1 VKGRPFDL
9 SHFQPHRLL
18 VNRTGTATFKLNFED
33 IPYKLF
39 FWDMWSTVDN
49 ILVLIDLFWTS
60 IEFFKI
66 HMFTLFLNYVYL
78 NAVPLEVLI
87 LTPF

>member
-1 VKGRPFDL
+1 
-9 SHFQPHRLL
+9 
-18 VNRTGTATFKLNFED
+18 
-33 IPYKLF
+33 
-39 FWDMWSTVDN
+39 MWSTVDN

-60 IEFFKI
+60 IEFLKI

-87 LTPF
+87 LTLFLRSFNFKIHDSQQLPKYRATMCLEPKPC